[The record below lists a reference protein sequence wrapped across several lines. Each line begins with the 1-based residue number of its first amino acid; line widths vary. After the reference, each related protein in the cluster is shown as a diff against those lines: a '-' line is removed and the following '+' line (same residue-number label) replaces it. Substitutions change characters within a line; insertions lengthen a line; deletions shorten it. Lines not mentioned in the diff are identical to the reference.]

1 MDFQSAKIR
10 FLNILRCLFFEY
22 FCRDKYWVC
31 PYFKYKIMRK
41 IIHPIIAAA
50 VLTVITPQLA
60 AQEYVS
66 PYDFGLKEAADSI
79 ERYWALFNAHTYAV
93 ANGLEVSYEGIDT
106 LEIELPPDFSSIPLG
121 SRTDFGGLVLYV
133 TNHSRHNALFAMSS
147 PSSPVGI
154 SKESVDSGDFS
165 QIPELASGDKLL
177 ALSDKA
183 PWTERIGY
191 NYHVFRQDLLWIHD
205 GQGMNTPI
213 TRWNTDSTKLSATFF
228 NVDSVEK
235 VFRGLTLHRT
245 PESTFRTAC
254 LYLNGQY
261 NVLVEDV
268 HVTTPKSKMIADG
281 VFSVN
286 NSAKI
291 TFRDVTVDGTYSGY
305 GRWRNWGYA
314 FSLNNLWGA
323 RFERVTA
330 DGNWGVFGTNSLSNT
345 TLEECDINRFD
356 IHCYGRDALLK
367 RCTLRQRQT
376 QFSSMYGKVVFD
388 SCRFVD
394 CIPVRIRSSY
404 NAYTPFDIEMR
415 DCTFELTMRHHSL
428 VNVMLLDTA
437 ANPRPELSAKC
448 WPNLKVSNMTVVVPA
463 MVNTLNLYEPTG
475 KLSELKK
482 PVDYIS
488 SVMVE
493 GLKIVRTNGKPAK
506 INVRLSSRE
515 FITRQKMAFDIV
527 HP

>member
-10 FLNILRCLFFEY
+10 FLNILRCRFFEY

-50 VLTVITPQLA
+50 VLTVVTPQIS
-60 AQEYVS
+60 AQGYVS
-66 PYDFGLKEAADSI
+66 PYDFGLREAADGI
-79 ERYWALFNAHTYAV
+79 GRYWALFNAHTFAV

-106 LEIELPPDFSSIPLG
+106 LEIELPENFACIPLG
-121 SRTDFGGLVLYV
+121 PRTDFGGLILYV
-133 TNHSRHNALFAMSS
+133 TNHSRHNALFSMSCDPTLLPLTKAM
-147 PSSPVGI
+147 
-154 SKESVDSGDFS
+154 VDSGDFS
-165 QIPELASGDKLL
+165 TIPELAHGDKLL
-177 ALSDKA
+177 ALTDKR

-191 NYHVFRQDLLWIHD
+191 DYLIHRQDLIWIHD
-205 GQGMNTPI
+205 GQGMNKPI
-213 TRWNTDSTKLSATFF
+213 APWNTDSTILDASYFD
-228 NVDSVEK
+228 VDTSKK
-235 VFRGLTLHRT
+235 VFRGLTLHRM

-254 LYLNGQY
+254 LYMKGQF

-291 TFRDVTVDGTYSGY
+291 TFRNVTVDGTYSGY
-305 GRWRNWGYA
+305 GRWRGYGYA
-314 FSLNNLWGA
+314 FSLTNLWGA
-323 RFERVTA
+323 TFERVVA
-330 DGNWGVFGTNSLSNT
+330 DGNWGVFGTNNLSNT
-345 TLEECDINRFD
+345 TLQDCDINRFD

-376 QFSSMYGKVVFD
+376 QFSSMYGTVTFD
-388 SCRFVD
+388 SCRFID

-404 NAYTPFDIEMR
+404 NAYTPFDIVMN
-415 DCTFELTMRHHSL
+415 DCTFELTMRYHSL

-437 ANPRPELSAKC
+437 ANPRPELSVKC
-448 WPNLKVSNMTVVVPA
+448 WPNLNIHNMTLVVPA
-463 MVNTLNLYEPTG
+463 SVHTFNLYDPTG

-488 SVMVE
+488 NVTVE
-493 GLKIVRTNGKPAK
+493 GLKIVRANGKPAK
-506 INVRLSSRE
+506 INTRLSSRE
-515 FITRQKMAFDIV
+515 FITRQELIFNIN
-527 HP
+527 P